1 MSEGDIQVI
10 VRGALKSW
18 TALELAVHHG
28 FTQSVELK
36 YEELV
41 LNITELCVRNMD
53 QSEVSAE
60 LEESIYHDFNF
71 MVEDGSVSEL
81 SRELCLACQEL
92 RSGAVLA
99 NILQRFPGA
108 HSAVAASQK
117 GATESE
123 EVDEDMALDEM
134 TQSLDIGNNKE
145 NKVREEPIVDDDG
158 FTLVQ
163 KRRR

>member
-1 MSEGDIQVI
+1 MSEADIEVL

-28 FTQSVELK
+28 FTQSAELK

-53 QSEVSAE
+53 QSEISAE

-71 MVEDGSVSEL
+71 MVEDGSVGQI
-81 SRELCLACQEL
+81 SRELCLACNEL
-92 RSGAVLA
+92 RAGGVLA
-99 NILQRFPGA
+99 TILQRFPGA
-108 HSAVAASQK
+108 QSAVAASQK
-117 GATESE
+117 GVTESE

-145 NKVREEPIVDDDG
+145 NRVEPVVDDEG